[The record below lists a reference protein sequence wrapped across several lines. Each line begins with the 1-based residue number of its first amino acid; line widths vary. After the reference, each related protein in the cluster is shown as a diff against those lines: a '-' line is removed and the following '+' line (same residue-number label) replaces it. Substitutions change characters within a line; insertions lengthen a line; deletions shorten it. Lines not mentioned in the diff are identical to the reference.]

1 MRSLGSFAT
10 STIKQLCS
18 EMGSR
23 HDSAF
28 GNHTTPVLSKI
39 PPARYCTNRENRSR
53 NDKERHCPP
62 REWKLTALMHLE
74 RLLSATSALCYTR
87 SCYQYAF
94 IYSVSTT
101 RLYEYHSS
109 TLSNCIWVPANTKC
123 QPSTQSHTPEVKSRH
138 TVTDIGGAHTI
149 WTHAVKTHWCSGQSP
164 RLCTGNTK
172 FIKQGTPWYYH
183 YMTYTNRDVHHRHV
197 LGRIYM

>member
-123 QPSTQSHTPEVKSRH
+123 QPSTQSHTPESYQRSKAAIQLQISVARIQYERMQSR
-138 TVTDIGGAHTI
+138 
-149 WTHAVKTHWCSGQSP
+149 
-164 RLCTGNTK
+164 RTGVQANLRDSV
-172 FIKQGTPWYYH
+172 QGT
-183 YMTYTNRDVHHRHV
+183 RSS
-197 LGRIYM
+197 